1 MQDHLRRFIR
11 RRPRLHTTARRA
23 KWLLHPARS
32 TWPAPSPRHVKLRLP
47 PPPDGDPGTAF
58 PMAVTVPPYA
68 KHSLLRRLVREG
80 IGGYEPETAAC
91 FLAALRR
98 APDGAVLD
106 VGANVGLYSI
116 LASGRSGRSVY
127 GFEPT
132 PDLADLMRQISKSN
146 HLGFRTEQIALG
158 SENGTAAF
166 YLSGQTDMSN
176 SLAEGFRES
185 PEQLDV
191 QVERLDSWCE
201 RRNVT
206 PGLIKIDT
214 ETTEP
219 AVIEGGL
226 ATIEKLR
233 PWIFCEVLHGREI
246 EEPIMELMA
255 PLGYTWY
262 HLAGDPP
269 YEPRARIAGDRTF
282 QNLMWIFTPEPVDP
296 AFWPQVSAW
305 RTSLDRTRTA
315 A

>member
-1 MQDHLRRFIR
+1 MQDHLRRLIR
-11 RRPRLHTTARRA
+11 RHPRLHRTARYVR
-23 KWLLHPARS
+23 R
-32 TWPAPSPRHVKLRLP
+32 TIWPAAKVRPVRLGLP
-47 PPPDGDPGTAF
+47 LSPDGDPDGRGAGPARITIT
-58 PMAVTVPPYA
+58 PSGD
-68 KHSLLRRLVREG
+68 HSLLRRLVREG

-91 FLAALRR
+91 FLAALRQ

-106 VGANVGLYSI
+106 IGANVGLYSI
-116 LASGRSGRSVY
+116 LASGRSERAVY

-132 PDLADLMRQISKSN
+132 PDLAGLMRHISQAN
-146 HLGFRTEQIALG
+146 DLGFRTEQIALG
-158 SENGTAAF
+158 SENGTATL
-166 YLSGQTDMSN
+166 YLSNRTDMSN

-185 PEQLDV
+185 PEQVDV
-191 QVERLDSWCE
+191 QVEKLDSWCA
-201 RRNVT
+201 RRSVA

-226 ATIEKLR
+226 ETIRRLR
-233 PWIFCEVLHGREI
+233 PWIFCEILHGRQV
-246 EEPIMELMA
+246 EEPVMELMR

-269 YEPRARIAGDRTF
+269 YEPRDRIVGDDTY
-282 QNLMWIFTPEPVDP
+282 QHLMWIFTPEPVDP

-305 RTSLDRTRTA
+305 RASLDRTRTA